1 MAAFRE
7 HITVSGM
14 LGLGY
19 GLTAHIAYGFSPIES
34 ALAGFLTGFGGMLP
48 DLDSQTSRPVRELF
62 GLLGAVCPL
71 LVLGEVLELLHMPP
85 SKEAG
90 ALAFIGLYLLIRFGG
105 SWLIGKVAV
114 HRGMFHSLPAACI
127 AGQVT
132 FLAYSNSAVETKC
145 MIAMGIALGFLSHL
159 VLDEVYSVE
168 WTGVRL
174 KLKKSAGSAMKMV
187 GKNQAAN
194 IVTYGLLLTLSYA
207 MLMNVVT
214 DAKQK
219 EIVKKPT
226 IQLEQT
232 AEFPDDF
239 SDTIIK

>member
-85 SKEAG
+85 S
-90 ALAFIGLYLLIRFGG
+90 
-105 SWLIGKVAV
+105 
-114 HRGMFHSLPAACI
+114 
-127 AGQVT
+127 
-132 FLAYSNSAVETKC
+132 
-145 MIAMGIALGFLSHL
+145 
-159 VLDEVYSVE
+159 
-168 WTGVRL
+168 
-174 KLKKSAGSAMKMV
+174 
-187 GKNQAAN
+187 
-194 IVTYGLLLTLSYA
+194 
-207 MLMNVVT
+207 
-214 DAKQK
+214 
-219 EIVKKPT
+219 
-226 IQLEQT
+226 
-232 AEFPDDF
+232 
-239 SDTIIK
+239 

>member
-1 MAAFRE
+1 
-7 HITVSGM
+7 
-14 LGLGY
+14 
-19 GLTAHIAYGFSPIES
+19 
-34 ALAGFLTGFGGMLP
+34 
-48 DLDSQTSRPVRELF
+48 
-62 GLLGAVCPL
+62 
-71 LVLGEVLELLHMPP
+71 
-85 SKEAG
+85 
-90 ALAFIGLYLLIRFGG
+90 
-105 SWLIGKVAV
+105 
-114 HRGMFHSLPAACI
+114 MFHSLPAACI